1 MNEILL
7 TSQILLWL
15 GFIGVIAVMAAL
27 LRQIGVL
34 FERIA
39 PAGALSMNAR
49 LKVGDKAPEFSIDS
63 LSGDIIDI
71 GASFKA
77 SGNTLLF
84 FLSTDCPVCK
94 EILPALRS
102 FESSEKTLE
111 RVIYVGSAQETGHE
125 ALAERHRL
133 LKGAYII
140 SDRIGMAFAVS
151 KLPYAV
157 LINKNGDIAAFG
169 LVNNREHLESLIEA
183 EHEKVASLQDYMKR
197 TA

>member
-63 LSGDIIDI
+63 LAGGAIDI

-77 SGNTLLF
+77 KGNTLLF

-94 EILPALRS
+94 ELLPALRS
-102 FESSEKTLE
+102 FERSEKSLE
-111 RVIYVGSAQETGHE
+111 RIIYVGSAQETGHE
-125 ALAERHRL
+125 VLAERYKL
-133 LKGAYII
+133 LKGAYLI
-140 SDRIGMAFAVS
+140 SDQIGMAFAVS

-157 LINKNGDIAAFG
+157 LINKGGDIAAFG

-183 EHEKVASLQDYMKR
+183 EHEKVASLQDY
-197 TA
+197 